1 MANFYEDIV
10 EILVDVADLA
20 KEDISEDSQL
30 IDDLDL
36 ASLEIM
42 SVISKLES
50 KYSIKIS
57 ENELLSVA
65 TVEDLINLIQSK

>member
-36 ASLEIM
+36 SSLEIM